1 MVYGVDEGDGAID
14 AGKHMYN
21 VFVTAHGLIMI
32 FFMVMPALIGGFA
45 NWFVPIMIG
54 APDMAFPRMNN
65 ISFWL
70 LPPASSC
77 WSVDVRRGP
86 GGFMGVG
93 GGWTIYPPLST
104 TGQPGPAMDYRD
116 PVAAHRRCL
125 VDSGRD
131 QLHHHHLQHA
141 RAGHDPAQDAAVCLV
156 GAGHRVPA
164 AAVAA
169 GSGRRH
175 HHAADGPQLRHLL
188 LRRPEGGGDPILFQ
202 HLFWFFGTLKS
213 TS

>member
-1 MVYGVDEGDGAID
+1 
-14 AGKHMYN
+14 
-21 VFVTAHGLIMI
+21 MI

-70 LPPASSC
+70 LPPAFILLAA
-77 WSVDVRRGP
+77 VDVRRRASRRWRWRRLDDLSAAVDHRPAWP
-86 GGFMGVG
+86 GDGF
-93 GGWTIYPPLST
+93 
-104 TGQPGPAMDYRD
+104 RD
-116 PVAAHRRCL
+116 PVAAHRRCV
-125 VDSGRD
+125 VDPRRD

-141 RAGHDPAQDAAVCLV
+141 RAGHDPAQDAAVRLV
-156 GAGHRVPA
+156 GADHRVPA

-175 HHAADGPQLRHLL
+175 HHAADRPQLRHHL
-188 LRRPEGGGDPILFQ
+188 LRRRKAAATRSCSSTCSGSSV
-202 HLFWFFGTLKS
+202 TRKS